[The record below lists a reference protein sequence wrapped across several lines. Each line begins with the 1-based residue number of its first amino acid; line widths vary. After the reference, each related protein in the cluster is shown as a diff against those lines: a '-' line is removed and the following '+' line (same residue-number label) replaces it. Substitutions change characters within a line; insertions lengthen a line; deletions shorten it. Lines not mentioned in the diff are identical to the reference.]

1 MDSENNITRES
12 RGKKDRLRM
21 MEVGIFILIV
31 LIFIIVLIIVR
42 SR

>member
-1 MDSENNITRES
+1 MDSENNITPES
-12 RGKKDRLRM
+12 RGNKDRLRM
-21 MEVGIFILIV
+21 MEIGIFILIV

>member
-1 MDSENNITRES
+1 MAGENHITPGS
-12 RGKKDRLRM
+12 KVKKDKLRM
-21 MEVGIFILIV
+21 MEIGIFILIV